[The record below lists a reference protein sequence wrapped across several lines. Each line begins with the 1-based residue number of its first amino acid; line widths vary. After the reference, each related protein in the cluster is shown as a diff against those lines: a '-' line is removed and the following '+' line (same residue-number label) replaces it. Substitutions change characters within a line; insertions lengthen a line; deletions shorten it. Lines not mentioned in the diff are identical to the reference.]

1 MQGSPK
7 DESDEAAAAFGVTL
21 LPAEDEVVE
30 TDGVWPECW
39 QAVRLFD
46 AIRTQWRCGPGG
58 AVGLD
63 YSVIPLLERSLRI
76 PRRERRGLLEDLQVM
91 EYEALLMFSESRKND
106 H

>member
-7 DESDEAAAAFGVTL
+7 DESEEAAAAFGLTI
-21 LPAEDEVVE
+21 LPAKDEIVE
-30 TDGVWPECW
+30 TVGVWPENW

-63 YSVIPLLERSLRI
+63 YTVLGRVERDLRI
-76 PRRERRGLLEDLQVM
+76 PRRERRHLLENLQVM
-91 EYEALLMFSESRKND
+91 EYEALLVFSESRKND
-106 H
+106 N